1 MILYTGI
8 MYKKKIKYV
17 VDNRSSLAVPSET
30 RFAIKLFA
38 QRHGITVTEATRQLL
53 SIGFKIALEPDFEF
67 KDEDYKEE

>member
-1 MILYTGI
+1 MQMVYRKTTKHVIENKST
-8 MYKKKIKYV
+8 
-17 VDNRSSLAVPSET
+17 LAVPVET

-38 QRHGITVTEATRQLL
+38 QKYEITVMEATRQLL